1 MALCEA
7 RRQMRRREL
16 SMKMV
21 DSIEAWKA
29 DGFDHCVVGVGE
41 QFTEGGQVY
50 IFIYSKKAIIET
62 IANDIVEEINNRV
75 NTTEEERAVLRADAY
90 DQAYEYFEY
99 NIAGAYIGRGMPVF
113 MEDTVEDAVGEA
125 LGD

>member
-1 MALCEA
+1 
-7 RRQMRRREL
+7 
-16 SMKMV
+16 MKMV

-29 DGFDHCVVGVGE
+29 DGFDHCVIGVGQ

-62 IANDIVEEINNRV
+62 IANDIVDEINTRV
-75 NTTEEERAVLRADAY
+75 NTSDEERATLAEDAY
-90 DQAYEYFEY
+90 DQAVEYFDY

-113 MEDTVEDAVGEA
+113 IEDTIENAVAEA
-125 LGD
+125 LGE

>member
-1 MALCEA
+1 MG
-7 RRQMRRREL
+7 RREL

-29 DGFDHCVVGVGE
+29 DGFDHCVIGVGQ

-62 IANDIVEEINNRV
+62 IANDIVDEINTRV
-75 NTTEEERAVLRADAY
+75 NTSDEERATLAEDAY
-90 DQAYEYFEY
+90 DQAVEYFDY

-113 MEDTVEDAVGEA
+113 IEDTIENAVAEA
-125 LGD
+125 LGE

>member
-1 MALCEA
+1 
-7 RRQMRRREL
+7 L

>member
-1 MALCEA
+1 MG
-7 RRQMRRREL
+7 RREL

-21 DSIEAWKA
+21 SNIEAWKA
-29 DGFDHCVVGVGE
+29 DGFDDCIIGVGQ

-50 IFIYSKKAIIET
+50 IFIYSKKAIIES
-62 IANDIVEEINNRV
+62 IANDIVEEIGNRV
-75 NTTEEERAVLRADAY
+75 NTSDEERAVLASSAY
-90 DQAYEYFEY
+90 DDAVEFFDY

-113 MEDTVEDAVGEA
+113 LEDTYENMVREV